1 VVLVMAV
8 CALIGGWL
16 GGKLAGSIKP
26 STLRWLVV
34 SIGFIVGV
42 IYLIRG

>member
-1 VVLVMAV
+1 MAV
-8 CALIGGWL
+8 AALIGGWL

-26 STLRWLVV
+26 NQLRWLVV
-34 SIGFIVGV
+34 SIGVVVGI